1 MKDKMMEPE
10 VKIDN
15 GELATSMIPE
25 DFTEPEVLFQKLI
38 SMVKKYHPSD
48 DVHLIEKAY
57 KIAYKAHEGQKR
69 KSGEP
74 YIIHPVCV
82 CIILAELELDKETI
96 VAGMLHDVVED
107 TIMTSEEIKNMSFED
122 FRTQIEG
129 MEEVQKLTADGTE
142 RYGIYKHDVCY
153 VNRDGIERTLQ
164 MIVPETKA

>member
-1 MKDKMMEPE
+1 MDEKTKSAVD

-25 DFTEPEVLFQKLI
+25 DFTDPEVLYQKLI
-38 SMVKKYHPSD
+38 QMVKRYHPSD

-57 KIAYKAHEGQKR
+57 HIAHKAHEGQYR

-107 TIMTSEEIKNMSFED
+107 TVMTSEEIAKEFSD
-122 FRTQIEG
+122 
-129 MEEVQKLTADGTE
+129 
-142 RYGIYKHDVCY
+142 
-153 VNRDGIERTLQ
+153 
-164 MIVPETKA
+164 